1 MFESLKEI
9 ANRVIALDSSAI
21 LVRIFSEKEANEIV
35 LFLQKSQL
43 FDDGERSD
51 GSIIGYYSDNTRV
64 YKKLDKGWRGKS
76 FENFITLY
84 DTGDFYDS
92 MSVKVLNNGDIEIS
106 ADGKKDNTDLFEKYG
121 QNIIGLTNE
130 SIEELS
136 NYSIPIIIELVRQ
149 KIQGTQ

>member
-9 ANRVIALDSSAI
+9 TNRVIALDSSAI
-21 LVRIFSEKEANEIV
+21 LVRIFSEKEAKEIV

-76 FENFITLY
+76 FNNFITLY

-92 MSVKVLNNGDIEIS
+92 MSVKVLRNGDIEIS
-106 ADGKKDNTDLFEKYG
+106 ADGQKGEDNLFEKYG
-121 QNIIGLTNE
+121 QNLIGLTDE
-130 SIEELS
+130 HFEELS
-136 NYSIPIIIELVRQ
+136 SYSIPVIIELVRKQ
-149 KIQGTQ
+149 VQNT